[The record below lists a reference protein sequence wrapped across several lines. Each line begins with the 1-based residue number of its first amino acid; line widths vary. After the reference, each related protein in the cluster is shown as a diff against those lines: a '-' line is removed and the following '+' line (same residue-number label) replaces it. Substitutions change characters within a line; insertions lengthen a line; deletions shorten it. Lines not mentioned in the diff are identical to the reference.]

1 MTAPMPAPFD
11 LRSDTVTRPT
21 AAMRAVMAAAEVGD
35 DCYGDDPS
43 VRALEAMVSER
54 MGKPAAVF
62 LPAGTMSNQI
72 TVRVRCR
79 PGDAIAAH
87 PGAHVRIHED
97 ASAAAISGAQIM
109 TLGTRGGYGVRELE
123 ALCHEES
130 CGWPPVRLV
139 WLENTLGDAGGV
151 PWPLHD
157 PAGAHDRG
165 LDDLGR
171 WARAHQRAVH
181 LDGARLWN
189 AHVATG
195 IPLAAYAA
203 CADSVAVSLS
213 KGLGAPVGSVLCGDE
228 AFVAEARRH
237 KHALGGGFRQAGVL
251 AAAGLHAIEHHLD
264 RLADDHARA
273 TRLANALRELP
284 CWDMPTPL
292 TNLVVAPVRAPWDH
306 AEQLCAPLRAAGV
319 HCYPNTYR
327 EVRFALHLGIDDAD
341 LEQIITIIRRVVT
354 ALPPPR

>member
-1 MTAPMPAPFD
+1 MPAPFD

-35 DCYGDDPS
+35 DCYGEDPS
-43 VRALEAMVSER
+43 VLALEAAVAER
-54 MGKPAAVF
+54 LGKPAAMFV
-62 LPAGTMSNQI
+62 PSGTMSNQI

-97 ASAAAISGAQIM
+97 ASAAGLSGAQIM
-109 TLGTRGGYGVRELE
+109 ALGTRQGYGARALAE
-123 ALCHEES
+123 LCHEES

-157 PAGAHDRG
+157 PEGAHDRG
-165 LDDLGR
+165 LHDVST

-195 IPLAAYAA
+195 IPLHTYAA

-228 AFVAEARRH
+228 EFIAQARRH

-251 AAAGLHAIEHHLD
+251 AAAGRYALEHHLE
-264 RLADDHARA
+264 RLAEDHARA
-273 TRLANALRELP
+273 ARLAAALAELP
-284 CWDMPTPL
+284 CWEMPTPL

-319 HCYPNTYR
+319 LCNPNTYR
-327 EVRFALHLGIDDAD
+327 EVRFALHLDIDDAA
-341 LEQIITIIRRVVT
+341 LEQIIAIVRRVVT
-354 ALPPPR
+354 ELRPPA